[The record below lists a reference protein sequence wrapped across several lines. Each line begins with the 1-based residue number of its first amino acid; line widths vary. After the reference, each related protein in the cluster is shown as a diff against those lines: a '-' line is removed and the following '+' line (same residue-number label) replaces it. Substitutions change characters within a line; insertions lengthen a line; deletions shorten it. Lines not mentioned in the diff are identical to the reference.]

1 MTYNRVISLVNL
13 SLRMIL
19 ITRKRAVFLA
29 VFAVL
34 VLGLVFVLKAAA
46 TSLGR
51 QDTEKAVKLF
61 RLDNSE
67 GGAIVE
73 GESAVCIEAADLVVD
88 AELFEIGAVD
98 DCNSSLSHNV
108 NRRGLGDGQ
117 TREEEP
123 QRGGDESILLH
134 GFLLVGLYRCDK

>member
-1 MTYNRVISLVNL
+1 MTYNGVISLVDL
-13 SLRMIL
+13 SLRVIL

-34 VLGLVFVLKAAA
+34 VLGLVFVLKGAA

-51 QDTEKAVKLF
+51 QETEKAVKLF

-88 AELFEIGAVD
+88 AKLFEIGAVD
-98 DCNSSLSHNV
+98 DCNGSLSNNV
-108 NRRGLGDGQ
+108 NWRGLGDGQ
-117 TREEEP
+117 AREDEP

-134 GFLLVGLYRCDK
+134 GLLFLGLYRCDK